1 MASTTLV
8 ATGEAST
15 DYMQPSLL
23 SGLET
28 ASSAVT
34 PAKKPTE
41 DDLLSA
47 SSLETAISIAKLI
60 DAESLADLDLLE
72 SLTPPQKLQVWEAL
86 SEAVQDRLVEL
97 RALAD
102 ANNGKAESGT
112 TADVSADD
120 DAAAPAPPLSVGDH
134 IVLHA
139 KPQMKPAEL
148 KAIWKVVQINGSNAR
163 ISTPGMTNRTYPM
176 HWMALYP
183 EDAIAIS

>member
-1 MASTTLV
+1 MSSSTLV

-15 DYMQPSLL
+15 DYVQPSLL

-34 PAKKPTE
+34 SAKKPTE
-41 DDLLSA
+41 DDLLNA
-47 SSLETAISIAKLI
+47 SSLETAVTIAELI
-60 DAESLADLDLLE
+60 DAGSLADLDLLE

-112 TADVSADD
+112 TANVSADD
-120 DAAAPAPPLSVGDH
+120 DAAAPAPPLSVGDR

-139 KPQMKPAEL
+139 KPQLKAAEL
-148 KAIWKVVQINGSNAR
+148 KAIWKVVQINGTNAR
-163 ISTPGMTNRTYPM
+163 ISTPGMTDRSYPM
-176 HWMALYP
+176 QWMTLYP
-183 EDAIAIS
+183 QEAPAL